1 MLLRRRLPTR
11 LVLALVA
18 AAGAGTA
25 VGLGLGLARSPS
37 APARAEV
44 PAVPAYH
51 GEAQWA
57 PRSKRAPAITLRDL
71 ENRPVSL
78 RSEQSRTVLLTFFDS
93 HCRKECPLEGRALG
107 QVQRTLSGSGVPVTL
122 LVVAVNPKDDTKRSV
137 TAFMRRTHW
146 TLRWRWLSG
155 PSAQLRR
162 VWRAYRIAVVP
173 LRGDIGHSVALYV
186 IDPRGYQRTLYLFP
200 FAAREVARDIG
211 YVAATA

>member
-1 MLLRRRLPTR
+1 VLLRRRLSSR

-37 APARAEV
+37 APARAQG
-44 PAVPAYH
+44 PAAPAYH
-51 GEAQWA
+51 GQVQWA

-71 ENRPVSL
+71 ENRLVSL

-107 QVQRTLSGSGVPVTL
+107 QVQRALSGSGVPVTL
-122 LVVAVNPKDDTKRSV
+122 LVVAVNPKGDTKRSV

-146 TLRWRWLSG
+146 TRRWRWLSG
-155 PSAQLRR
+155 PSARLRR
-162 VWRAYRIAVVP
+162 VWRAYRIEVVP

-186 IDPRGYQRTLYLFP
+186 IDPRGYQRSLYLFP
-200 FAAREVARDIG
+200 FAAREVARDIR